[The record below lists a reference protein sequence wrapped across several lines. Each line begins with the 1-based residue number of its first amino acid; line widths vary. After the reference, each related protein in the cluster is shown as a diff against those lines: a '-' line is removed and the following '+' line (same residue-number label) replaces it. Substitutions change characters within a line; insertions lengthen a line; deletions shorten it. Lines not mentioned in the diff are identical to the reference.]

1 MKKLL
6 KKFLQKLTRKNLS
19 NTYQLGRKAFK
30 WVMQVTEGYHWL
42 ISFSVF
48 SGIFGVVMSLVNVA
62 MSKWIIDVA
71 TGAQKGNIYLVATI
85 VVLSFLSGMGIKLVS
100 PWIFGKINMRI
111 SIRMQ
116 NSLSDALMMCSW
128 KGAGKWHTGDLLT
141 RIGSDAS
148 EVLGMGMGI
157 LPNLLV
163 TGLQLTGSF
172 LYLWIL
178 DARLAGSYWERPL
191 LSYYRKSISGRS
203 GN

>member
-1 MKKLL
+1 MKELL
-6 KKFLQKLTRKNLS
+6 KKFLQKLTRENLS
-19 NTYQLGRKAFK
+19 NTCQLGWKAFK

-42 ISFSVF
+42 ITFSIF

-71 TGAQKGNIYLVATI
+71 TGAQEGNIYLVATI
-85 VVLSFLSGMGIKLVS
+85 VALSFLLGMGIKLVS

-141 RIGSDAS
+141 RISSDAS

-163 TGLQLTGSF
+163 TGLQF
-172 LYLWIL
+172 
-178 DARLAGSYWERPL
+178 
-191 LSYYRKSISGRS
+191 ISERS

>member
-1 MKKLL
+1 MGYAGNRRIPLAHQLL
-6 KKFLQKLTRKNLS
+6 CL
-19 NTYQLGRKAFK
+19 
-30 WVMQVTEGYHWL
+30 
-42 ISFSVF
+42 

-128 KGAGKWHTGDLLT
+128 KGAGNGT
-141 RIGSDAS
+141 RETCSPA
-148 EVLGMGMGI
+148 
-157 LPNLLV
+157 LV
-163 TGLQLTGSF
+163 VTPPK
-172 LYLWIL
+172 Y
-178 DARLAGSYWERPL
+178 
-191 LSYYRKSISGRS
+191 
-203 GN
+203 